1 MKELQCL
8 ILLLLMLCLTGCF
21 ARDVRIVY
29 AGVARVP
36 DNVSGLPRIATNT
49 KVPVTVGEHHATI
62 DAGGYYIL
70 SAQDLETMVHAL
82 QNKP

>member
-1 MKELQCL
+1 MQALRYL
-8 ILLLLMLCLTGCF
+8 ALLLAILFSTGCI

-29 AGVARVP
+29 AGVARAP

-49 KVPVTVGEHHATI
+49 KIPVTVGEHHATI

-82 QNKP
+82 QNEP